1 MFPVKKICQ
10 TMNVS
15 RSGYYKWTN
24 KKKGMREIQ
33 NEALLI
39 AIKSIHQKVRE
50 RYGSP
55 RIHAELV
62 SNGIECGKNRVARLM
77 KDHQIMARARRKFK
91 ATTNSKHNLP
101 VAPNLLAQNFL
112 SRGPGKIWTSD
123 ITYIWTEEG
132 WLYLAVVLDIYNR
145 EIVGWAMSER
155 MTKEL
160 VLGAIQQAL
169 GRKRPQKGAIFHSD
183 RGSQY
188 ASLAV
193 KSLLKRNLFRQSMSK
208 KGDCYD
214 NAITE
219 TFFHSLK
226 MELVCFDRY
235 QTRKQARLS
244 VFEYIEIFYNRE
256 RRHSALGYLS
266 PLNFQVLAKA
276 A

>member
-1 MFPVKKICQ
+1 MSPVKKICQ

-39 AIKSIHQKVRE
+39 AIKSSHHKVRE
-50 RYGSP
+50 SYGSP

-160 VLGAIQQAL
+160 VLGAIQTSTRA
-169 GRKRPQKGAIFHSD
+169 
-183 RGSQY
+183 
-188 ASLAV
+188 
-193 KSLLKRNLFRQSMSK
+193 K
-208 KGDCYD
+208 K
-214 NAITE
+214 ATE
-219 TFFHSLK
+219 RS
-226 MELVCFDRY
+226 
-235 QTRKQARLS
+235 
-244 VFEYIEIFYNRE
+244 
-256 RRHSALGYLS
+256 YLS
-266 PLNFQVLAKA
+266 F
-276 A
+276 